1 MLVVLFSQSNIYVKS
16 PTEENAIANE
26 ILKLPNSS
34 LEVDKPVK
42 VSTIVIIIV
51 IVIAIIIIIIV
62 ILVIAI
68 IFIVFV
74 IIIRVVSEF
83 SPAPR
88 PRGASLF
95 GGSLRRQSVLIPVT
109 RAGPS
114 PAVPVPQAHSLAGW
128 QVAAAAAT
136 AGPGRDHAMMSPT

>member
-1 MLVVLFSQSNIYVKS
+1 MTLVVLFSQSNIYVKS

-74 IIIRVVSEF
+74 IILIIIVIIIIVIVIIIIIIIISVAEPPLF
-83 SPAPR
+83 WAAPAP
-88 PRGASLF
+88 A
-95 GGSLRRQSVLIPVT
+95 
-109 RAGPS
+109 
-114 PAVPVPQAHSLAGW
+114 PQHWRNIFKNL
-128 QVAAAAAT
+128 T
-136 AGPGRDHAMMSPT
+136 LK